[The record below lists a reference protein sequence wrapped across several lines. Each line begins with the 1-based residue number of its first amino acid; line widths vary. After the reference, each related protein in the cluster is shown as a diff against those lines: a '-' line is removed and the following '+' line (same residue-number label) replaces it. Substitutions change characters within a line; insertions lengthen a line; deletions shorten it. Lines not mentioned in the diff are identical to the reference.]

1 MARNTTKR
9 ASSTPQKK
17 ESNRAKRSRLIRWA
31 WGIVYIPVAMLAIV
45 LTLTAFGVFGKLPTF
60 EELENPKSALATEIY
75 SEDGKLLGS
84 FFIENRSNVGYDE
97 LAPALVAALVATED
111 ARYYSHSGIDFISL
125 ARVAVKTLVGGDS
138 SQGGGS
144 TITQQLAKNL
154 FPRGIN
160 SASTSIGR
168 KIKLVS
174 SKFKEWIVA
183 VKLEHNYTKEEI
195 VAMYF
200 NTMDYGSNAVGI
212 KSAAQTFFG
221 KLPSELSIQESA
233 MLVGVLNATTRY
245 SPVRNYDN
253 AIKRRNLVL
262 NRMKVNGSLTKA
274 QCDSISALPIELNY
288 RPISQ
293 NEGMAQYLRGMI
305 RQVMTAREPQR
316 RNYWSEYDYKYELDR
331 WHNNPIYGWCHKNKK
346 PDGTN
351 YNLDIDGLKIYT
363 TINSVMQAY
372 AEEAVVQELAK
383 TQKAMDAQVRSTK
396 QLFVDTTP
404 EQRDKII
411 QSAMRTSDRWR
422 EMKNDGYTTDQ
433 ITASFKVPCK
443 MRIFTYKGIKDT
455 VMTPHDSILHHKR
468 IMRGSFMAVEP
479 QTGYVKAYVGGPN
492 YRYFKYDMAKQSK
505 RQPGST
511 IKPFIY
517 TFAIDHLGFTPCTM
531 VPNLPVTIETYTGEP
546 WTPKEAGK
554 VEYTGEP
561 KPLKW
566 GLANS
571 RNNYSAWIMKQ
582 AKQPEAVADFLHNMG
597 IRSFID
603 PVYALCLGSSEV
615 SLFEMTG
622 AFATFA
628 NHGVNIEPI
637 FVTRIE
643 DRQGNLLASFVP
655 TSNDAVSEETAHTML
670 GMLQNVINAGT
681 GGRLRWQYGFR
692 GEMGGKTGTSQENR
706 DAWFIG
712 VTPKLVA
719 GVWVGG
725 EDQSVHLLRG
735 GEGSQR
741 ALPIFG
747 EFMKRVYA
755 NPRLGVYE
763 TDSFGIPPSQLYLNC
778 EEELQQAT
786 TPSISEDDEFFD

>member
-1 MARNTTKR
+1 MSKPANNKTTTPKRKPTKR
-9 ASSTPQKK
+9 WTKK
-17 ESNRAKRSRLIRWA
+17 RLIKWI
-31 WGIVYIPVAMLAIV
+31 WGLVYIPIGMVCLVVA
-45 LTLTAFGVFGKLPTF
+45 LTALGVFGKLPTF

-84 FFIENRSNVGYDE
+84 FFIENRSNVSYDE
-97 LAPALVAALVATED
+97 LSPSLVAALVATED
-111 ARYYSHSGIDFISL
+111 SRYYSHSGIDFRAL
-125 ARVAVKTLVGGDS
+125 ARVVVKTLAGGNA

-160 SASTSIGR
+160 SAETSIGR
-168 KIKLVS
+168 KIKLVF

-200 NTMDYGSNAVGI
+200 NTMNYGSNAVGI

-221 KLPSELSIQESA
+221 KHPSELSIQESA
-233 MLVGVLNATTRY
+233 VLVGVLNATTRY

-253 AIKRRNLVL
+253 SLKRRNLVL
-262 NRMKVNGSLTKA
+262 GRMNKQGFISDHMY
-274 QCDSISALPIELNY
+274 DSISALPIELNY

-293 NEGMAQYLRGMI
+293 NEGLAPYFRSMI
-305 RQVMTAREPQR
+305 RQVMNAPEPKR
-316 RNYWSEYDYKYELDR
+316 KNYWNEYDYNYELER
-331 WHNNPIYGWCHKNKK
+331 WNSNPIYGWCHKNTK
-346 PDGTN
+346 PDGSK
-351 YNLDIDGLKIYT
+351 YNLDVDGLKIYT
-363 TINSVMQAY
+363 TVNSTMQAY
-372 AEEAVVQELAK
+372 AEEALTSELRK
-383 TQKAMDAQVRSTK
+383 TQVTMDAQVRATRT
-396 QLFVDTTP
+396 LFANTTP
-404 EQRDKII
+404 EQREKII
-411 QSAMRTSDRWR
+411 NNAMRTSDRWR
-422 EMKNDGYTTDQ
+422 EMRNSGFSKEE
-433 ITASFKVPCK
+433 ITASFSVPCK
-443 MRIFTYKGIKDT
+443 MRIFTYKGICDT
-455 VMTPHDSILHHKR
+455 VMTPRDSILHHKQ
-468 IMRGSFMAVEP
+468 IMRGSFVAIDP
-479 QTGYVKAYVGGPN
+479 HTGHVKAYIGGPN
-492 YRYFKYDMAKQSK
+492 FRYFKYDMAKQSK

-554 VEYTGEP
+554 VEYTGEL

-582 AKQPEAVADFLHNMG
+582 AKQPEAVADFIHNMG
-597 IRSFID
+597 VHSFID

-615 SLFEMTG
+615 SLFEMTS

-628 NHGVNIEPI
+628 NHGVNIDPI

-643 DRQGNLLASFVP
+643 DRQGNMLASFVP
-655 TSNDAVSEETAHTML
+655 TSNDAISEETANIML
-670 GMLQNVINAGT
+670 GMLQNVVNAGT
-681 GGRLRWQYGFR
+681 AGRLRWMYGFK
-692 GEMGGKTGTSQENR
+692 GEIAGKTGTSQENR

-712 VTPKLVA
+712 ITPKLVA
-719 GVWVGG
+719 GVWVGA
-725 EDQSVHLLRG
+725 EDQSVRLDRN
-735 GEGSQR
+735 GEGSAR

-755 NPRLGVYE
+755 TPRLGVYE
-763 TDSFGIPPSQLYLNC
+763 SDSFGIPYNLLYSNC
-778 EEELQQAT
+778 EEELQQAQPT
-786 TPSISEDDEFFD
+786 TSIEEDDEFFD

>member
-1 MARNTTKR
+1 MTQNRGKQSRNT
-9 ASSTPQKK
+9 APKK
-17 ESNRAKRSRLIRWA
+17 ESGRAKRSRLIRWA
-31 WGIVYIPVAMLAIV
+31 WAVVYIPVGLLALV
-45 LTLTAFGVFGKLPTF
+45 LALTAVGAFGKLPTF

-75 SEDGKLLGS
+75 SEDGKVLGS
-84 FFIENRSNVGYDE
+84 FFIENRSNVEYDE
-97 LAPALVAALVATED
+97 LAPSLVAALVATED
-111 ARYYSHSGIDFISL
+111 SRYYSHSGIDFISL

-168 KIKLVS
+168 KLKLVR

-183 VKLEHNYTKEEI
+183 VKLEHNYTKDEI

-233 MLVGVLNATTRY
+233 VLVGVLNATTRY

-262 NRMKVNGSLTKA
+262 SRMQVHGSITKA
-274 QCDSISALPIELNY
+274 QYDSISALPIELNY

-316 RNYWSEYDYKYELDR
+316 RNYWSEYDYKYELER
-331 WHNNPIYGWCHKNKK
+331 WHNNPLYGWCHKNKK
-346 PDGTN
+346 PDGSN

-363 TINSVMQAY
+363 TINSVMQTY
-372 AEEAVVQELAK
+372 AEEAVVSELAK
-383 TQKAMDAQVRSTK
+383 TQKAMDAQVRATK

-404 EQRDKII
+404 EQREKII
-411 QSAMRTSDRWR
+411 RNAMRTSDRWR
-422 EMKNDGYTTDQ
+422 EMKNDGYTNDQ
-433 ITASFKVPCK
+433 ITASFDVPCK

-479 QTGYVKAYVGGPN
+479 QTGHVKAYVGGPN

-554 VEYTGEP
+554 VEYTGEL

-582 AKQPEAVADFLHNMG
+582 AKQPEAVADFIHNMG
-597 IRSFID
+597 VRSFID

-719 GVWVGG
+719 GVWVGA
-725 EDQSVHLLRG
+725 EDQSVHLTRG

-755 NPRLGVYE
+755 NPRLGIYE
-763 TDSFGIPPSQLYLNC
+763 TDSFGVPPTRLYYNC
-778 EEELQQAT
+778 EENHEQLSAPT
-786 TPSISEDDEFFD
+786 ITEDDEFFD